1 MRGVFES
8 GETTEL
14 SGKCLVG
21 LAKGRRTPNMMV
33 INSDSLSGNFATF
46 HLTDSISLP
55 EDKNMMSLTGK
66 ILMTCDLARRYGIK
80 DIDGKQF

>member
-1 MRGVFES
+1 MFLS

-21 LAKGRRTPNMMV
+21 LAKGRNRPNMKA

-46 HLTDSISLP
+46 HLPEFISLP
-55 EDKNMMSLTGK
+55 EDKNMMSLSGK